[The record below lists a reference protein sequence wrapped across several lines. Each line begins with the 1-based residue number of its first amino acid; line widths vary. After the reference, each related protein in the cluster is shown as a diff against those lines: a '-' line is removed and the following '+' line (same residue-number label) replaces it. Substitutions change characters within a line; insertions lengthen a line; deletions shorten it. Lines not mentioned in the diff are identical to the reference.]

1 MILTWDDVYKD
12 TNALYKKIIAKFTP
26 DIILGISTGGLI
38 PSVILNKLFYSK
50 LIAHGVSSY
59 KNTTQFN
66 YQTYQDGASICNIY
80 RDKNILVVD
89 DLSDTGNTFANI
101 TADLFMKK
109 NNIKF
114 ASLYYK
120 PHTKFVPEFFTTEVP
135 NNVWI
140 TFPWEV

>member
-1 MILTWDDVYKD
+1 MKLTWDNIYTD
-12 TNALYKKIIAKFTP
+12 TNTLYKKIIAKFTP
-26 DIILGISTGGLI
+26 DIILGISSGGLMT
-38 PSVILNKLFYSK
+38 SVILNKLFYSK

-59 KNTTQFN
+59 EKNVQLS
-66 YQTYQDGASICNIY
+66 QHIYQDGASICNLY

-101 TADLFMKK
+101 TTDLFMKK

-120 PHTKFVPEFFTTEVP
+120 PHTKFVPEFFTMEVP

>member
-1 MILTWDDVYKD
+1 MKLTWDNIYTD
-12 TNALYKKIIAKFTP
+12 TNTLYKKIIAKFTP
-26 DIILGISTGGLI
+26 DIILGISTGGLM

-59 KNTTQFN
+59 EKNVQLS
-66 YQTYQDGASICNIY
+66 QHIYQDGASICNLY

-101 TADLFMKK
+101 TTDLFMKK

-114 ASLYYK
+114 ASLYYIFYDGS
-120 PHTKFVPEFFTTEVP
+120 TQQCVDNFSMGSI
-135 NNVWI
+135 NM
-140 TFPWEV
+140 